1 MAVVRSL
8 KPLACGL
15 ALLAALAAFAS
26 TPFDYRKSAQN
37 AASNLDVQQSLPED
51 STLTDPAKSHPMD
64 MSGGEVESSGYLPS
78 LGAVWDHLKW
88 VALALA
94 VAGSLGFIASQI
106 AESRRRAK
114 PIPAAAAAEAP
125 AAKDAPW
132 SADRLL
138 SEADAC
144 AAQGR
149 YRDAV
154 HYVLLAAMAHVASRF
169 RDGAPESATSRE
181 LLRAAELQ
189 SQERTALRD
198 LVSRADRAWF
208 GFHPSGADDYA
219 GARHC
224 LETFLSGGGAA

>member
-1 MAVVRSL
+1 VRSL
-8 KPLACGL
+8 KLAACAL
-15 ALLAALAAFAS
+15 ALFGALASFAA
-26 TPFDYRKSAQN
+26 TPFDYRKTAQN

-78 LGAVWDHLKW
+78 LGAIWGQLKW
-88 VALALA
+88 VALAL
-94 VAGSLGFIASQI
+94 VAAGILGFIASQI
-106 AESRRRAK
+106 AESRQRDR

-125 AAKDAPW
+125 APPNAPL

-138 SEADAC
+138 AEADAC

-154 HYVLLAAMAHVASRF
+154 HYVLLAAMAHVARRF
-169 RDGAPESATSRE
+169 RDGAPDSATSRE

-189 SQERTALRD
+189 PQERTALRD

-208 GFHPSGADDYA
+208 GFHPSGPDDYT

-224 LETFLSGGGAA
+224 LETFLSGGGLA

>member
-1 MAVVRSL
+1 VRSF
-8 KPLACGL
+8 AL
-15 ALLAALAAFAS
+15 ALFAFSLCGAFPAFAD

-64 MSGGEVESSGYLPS
+64 GPGGEIESSGSLPS
-78 LGAVWDHLKW
+78 LGAIWDQLKW
-88 VALALA
+88 VALALV
-94 VAGSLGFIASQI
+94 VAGILGFIASQI
-106 AESRRRAK
+106 AESRRRER
-114 PIPAAAAAEAP
+114 PIPAAAAPEAP

-138 SEADAC
+138 AEADAC

-154 HYVLLAAMAHVASRF
+154 HYVLLAALAHVARRF
-169 RDGAPESATSRE
+169 RDGAPDSATSRE
-181 LLRAAELQ
+181 LLRTAELQ
-189 SQERTALRD
+189 PQERTALRD

-208 GFHPSGADDYA
+208 GFHPSGAGDYA

-224 LETFLSGGGAA
+224 LDSFLSGGGVA